1 MDWAIDLLIVPALL
15 EFRKPHQPSWT
26 ATKDFPI
33 SRETDCGDIVGT
45 VSCQRDV
52 FCSSYA
58 QLVLWG
64 WPCIPRTPGRAIV
77 LVTSPGKEDLLLH
90 GSHPLPST
98 KHWIILD
105 SAHRKKKKS
114 SPACSLILDQTLDHS
129 YWQIWTGNFSALT
142 VCIHQQPCFLP
153 VPRPA
158 LKHLYDY
165 VLGNLSQWKATLP
178 HASNYDLMSASR
190 FRPH

>member
-105 SAHRKKKKS
+105 SAHRKKKKVVQLALSFWIRLWIIRIGKSGLETFLLSLFVSTSNHVS
-114 SPACSLILDQTLDHS
+114 SLFLVLHS
-129 YWQIWTGNFSALT
+129 NICMIMF
-142 VCIHQQPCFLP
+142 
-153 VPRPA
+153 
-158 LKHLYDY
+158 
-165 VLGNLSQWKATLP
+165 
-178 HASNYDLMSASR
+178 
-190 FRPH
+190 